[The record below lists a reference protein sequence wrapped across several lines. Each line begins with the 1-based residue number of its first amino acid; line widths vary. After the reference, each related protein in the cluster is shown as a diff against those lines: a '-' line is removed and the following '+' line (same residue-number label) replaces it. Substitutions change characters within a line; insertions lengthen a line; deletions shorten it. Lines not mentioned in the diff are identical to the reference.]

1 MRKHFRKVLT
11 GTLGAGLVLSAFSS
25 ASAATEN
32 LSAHWAGDQ
41 VKRWVAIGYLSGYSD
56 GTVKPDAS
64 ITRAEFIALV
74 NRTFILPPSSVT
86 VSTYGGSS
94 AFSDLPA
101 SGWAYNAVMSA
112 VQAGYLSGYSD
123 GTIRPNE
130 KVTRQEAAAIIAKVN
145 GLTPRPAS
153 SLSGFSDYDEIASW
167 SKGSVAAV
175 IGQGYMSGYPDGTF
189 KPEKPLTR
197 AEAVVLLDAAS
208 GYTMDDTDNII
219 APDENT
225 GSVIDD
231 TYSENGNSV
240 IPPANI
246 EDTDSTELGG
256 DTDADTDNQPA
267 EDTDTSTDT
276 DGTSADDSEDTA
288 DSTVKAPDVDT
299 VESGDLSITGTADPD
314 ATVRVYS
321 ENDTLLGSGTA
332 DDEGQFDITVSAV
345 TEGAELTVIA
355 EDADGN
361 ESTPVEITVAGQD
374 EDDDTSADDQDSTA
388 DEDDSGN
395 ADGDST
401 DQ

>member
-1 MRKHFRKVLT
+1 MGKHFRKVLT

-32 LSAHWAGDQ
+32 LSTHWAGDQ
-41 VKRWVAIGYLSGYSD
+41 VKRWVAAGYLSGYND

-64 ITRAEFIALV
+64 ITRAEFVALV

-86 VSTYGGSS
+86 VSAYGGGS

-112 VQAGYLSGYSD
+112 AQAGYLSGYSD

-130 KVTRQEAAAIIAKVN
+130 KVTRQEAAAIIAKVS

-153 SLSGFSDYDEIASW
+153 SLSGFSDYDKIASW

-175 IGQGYMSGYPDGTF
+175 IEQGYMSGYPDGTF

-231 TYSENGNSV
+231 TYSENDHSV
-240 IPPANI
+240 ILPAAT
-246 EDTDSTELGG
+246 EDTDNTGLGE
-256 DTDADTDNQPA
+256 DANAATGSDPA
-267 EDTDTSTDT
+267 EDTDTSSGTDST
-276 DGTSADDSEDTA
+276 VDDDSEDSA
-288 DSTVKAPDVDT
+288 DTTVTAPDVDN
-299 VESGDLSITGTADPD
+299 VKSGDLSITGTADPE

-321 ENDTLLGSGTA
+321 QNDTLLGSGTA
-332 DDEGQFDITVSAV
+332 DDEGQFDIIVPAV

-361 ESTPVEITVAGQD
+361 ESTAVEITVAGED
-374 EDDDTSADDQDSTA
+374 EDDD
-388 DEDDSGN
+388 
-395 ADGDST
+395 DST
-401 DQ
+401 DR

>member
-1 MRKHFRKVLT
+1 MGKHFRKVLT
-11 GTLGAGLVLSAFSS
+11 GTLGAGLVLSSFSS
-25 ASAATEN
+25 AFAASEN

-41 VKRWVAIGYLSGYSD
+41 VKRWVAAGYLGGYND

-64 ITRAEFIALV
+64 ITRAEFISLV
-74 NRTFILPPSSVT
+74 NRTLIPPSSSVPN
-86 VSTYGGSS
+86 STYGAGH
-94 AFSDLPA
+94 AFSDLSA
-101 SGWAYNAVMSA
+101 GSWAYNAMVSA
-112 VQAGYLSGYSD
+112 AQAGYLGGYSD

-130 KVTRQEAAAIIAKVN
+130 KVTRQEAAAIVAKVN
-145 GLTPRPAS
+145 GLTPRSAS
-153 SLSGFSDYDEIASW
+153 SLSGFSDSDEIASW

-189 KPEKPLTR
+189 KPAKPLTR

-231 TYSENGNSV
+231 TYSENDNFV
-240 IPPANI
+240 IPPATTEDMDSAGPGGDTNT
-246 EDTDSTELGG
+246 DTDSEPAE
-256 DTDADTDNQPA
+256 DADTSPGTDNTA
-267 EDTDTSTDT
+267 D
-276 DGTSADDSEDTA
+276 DDSEDTA
-288 DSTVKAPDVDT
+288 DTTVTAPDVDA
-299 VESGDLSITGTADPD
+299 VAGGDLSITGTADPD

-332 DDEGQFDITVSAV
+332 DGEGQFDITVSAV
-345 TEGAELTVIA
+345 TEGAVLTVIA

-361 ESTPVEITVAGQD
+361 ESTAVEITVAD
-374 EDDDTSADDQDSTA
+374 ENVDDD
-388 DEDDSGN
+388 G
-395 ADGDST
+395 ST